1 MMAVTGFVITSLS
14 NIRQDLM
21 GFRDEFK
28 LQCFVAIAII
38 AVRCGVAPSSEDAL
52 ISLTG
57 TARATCNNAKKSPC
71 RCGVADAILF
81 LYCCWCLNS
90 IVTAVA
96 DYSVAFCCVCPAL
109 FYLSIVMIAPW

>member
-28 LQCFVAIAII
+28 LQCCDRHYCGRAALPRVGRRFDFLKTAGRPVIACK
-38 AVRCGVAPSSEDAL
+38 VL
-52 ISLTG
+52 
-57 TARATCNNAKKSPC
+57 AR
-71 RCGVADAILF
+71 GGDAILF

-96 DYSVAFCCVCPAL
+96 DYSVASVALPAL
-109 FYLSIVMIAPW
+109 FYLSIVMIGHGDGAVESV